1 AGGRGHRI
9 PSRHRGGGGTGRRRT
24 HGDGVHRCARGR
36 PGPGGDPRS
45 ARVAGPYRRARS
57 ARTHRRPGH
66 RRAPGRAPGDG
77 RTLRSPH
84 RRERDADRGP
94 HRPRRAAPPA
104 HPPVVGRDR
113 RRRDRRRTSG
123 AHRRCTRR
131 PARGRRDQGGGAVG
145 TEPVGPADTGDRPTP
160 ALLSVRTWTDL
171 PERTPLLLVPI
182 GATEQHGPHLPL
194 DTDTRIAVALAE
206 RAAARC
212 DALLAPPIAYG
223 ASGEHEGFA
232 GTISLGNEA
241 LARLVIE
248 YGRSAHRWAARL
260 LLVNGHGGNVSALAA
275 AVTRLR
281 EEGRDTAWWTPVIE
295 AGDAHAGRTETAMM

>member
-1 AGGRGHRI
+1 M
-9 PSRHRGGGGTGRRRT
+9 
-24 HGDGVHRCARGR
+24 
-36 PGPGGDPRS
+36 
-45 ARVAGPYRRARS
+45 
-57 ARTHRRPGH
+57 
-66 RRAPGRAPGDG
+66 
-77 RTLRSPH
+77 
-84 RRERDADRGP
+84 
-94 HRPRRAAPPA
+94 
-104 HPPVVGRDR
+104 
-113 RRRDRRRTSG
+113 
-123 AHRRCTRR
+123 
-131 PARGRRDQGGGAVG
+131 G

-241 LARLVIE
+241 LVRLVIE

-281 EEGRDTAWWTPVIE
+281 EEGRDTAWWTPVIA
-295 AGDAHAGRTETAMM
+295 AGDAHAGRTETAMMAHLHPELVRTERIAPGRTEPLDQLWPELRAGGVSAVSDSGVLGDPVGAGPEEGARLVAELTAGLCAAIDTWSPGTHGRLT